1 MSSAPLLAMLLSGI
15 AGGFGHCISMCGPV
29 VGALSVGETRK
40 GLLHHLLYNLGRV
53 TTYTI
58 LGGIV
63 GLSGSFLVLAASIEQ
78 LQRAIMIIAGISII
92 LMGLSTA
99 EWLPLPSSTKSC
111 NPGSSLMQK
120 IMKLFKA
127 PRSIGSWYPMGVVL
141 GFLPCGLTY
150 TALLAA
156 ARAAMEAH
164 HPFAGMLQG
173 ALMMMLFGIG
183 TAPALILVGKV
194 VNTISNKT
202 RKWFYRMASLIMIAM
217 GVWFV
222 VAGC

>member
-1 MSSAPLLAMLLSGI
+1 MSSAPLLAMLLSGL

-29 VGALSVGETRK
+29 VAAFTVGETRQ
-40 GLLHHLLYNLGRV
+40 GVLHHLLYNLGRI

-58 LGGIV
+58 LGALV
-63 GLSGSFLVLAASIEQ
+63 GLSGSFLVLTASIEQ
-78 LQRAIMIIAGISII
+78 LQRAIMIIAGLSII

-99 EWLPLPSSTKSC
+99 EWLPRSSSTRSC
-111 NPGSSLMQK
+111 TPGNSLIQK
-120 IMKLFKA
+120 IMALFKA
-127 PRSIGSWYPMGVVL
+127 PRSIGAYYPMGIVL

-156 ARAAMEAH
+156 ARAAMEAP

-194 VNTISNKT
+194 VNSISS
-202 RKWFYRMASLIMIAM
+202 RMRRWFYRVASVIMIAT
-217 GVWFV
+217 GVCFV
-222 VAGC
+222 VEGW

>member
-1 MSSAPLLAMLLSGI
+1 MTVAPLLAMLLSGL

-40 GLLHHLLYNLGRV
+40 GVLHHLLYNLGRI

-58 LGGIV
+58 LGALV
-63 GLSGSFLVLAASIEQ
+63 GLSGSFLILAASIEQ
-78 LQRAIMIIAGISII
+78 LQRAIMIIAGLSII

-99 EWLPLPSSTKSC
+99 ELLPLTSQTRRC

-127 PRSIGSWYPMGVVL
+127 PRSIGSWYPMGIVL

-150 TALLAA
+150 TALLSA

-222 VAGC
+222 VAGW

>member
-1 MSSAPLLAMLLSGI
+1 MSNAPLLAMLLSGI
-15 AGGFGHCISMCGPV
+15 AGGFGHCISMCGPLV
-29 VGALSVGETRK
+29 AALSVGETRQ
-40 GLLHHLLYNLGRV
+40 GILHHLLYNLGRV

-58 LGGIV
+58 LGAIV

-78 LQRAIMIIAGISII
+78 LQRAIMIIAGLSNI

-99 EWLPLPSSTKSC
+99 ELLPLTSQTRRC

-127 PRSIGSWYPMGVVL
+127 PRSIGSWYPMGIVL

-194 VNTISNKT
+194 VNSISNRT
-202 RKWFYRMASLIMIAM
+202 RKWFYRVASLIMIAT

-222 VAGC
+222 VEGW

>member
-15 AGGFGHCISMCGPV
+15 TGGFGHCISMCGPV
-29 VGALSVGETRK
+29 VAAFTVGKTRQ
-40 GLLHHLLYNLGRV
+40 GVLHQLLYNLGRI

-58 LGGIV
+58 LGAMV
-63 GLSGSFLVLAASIEQ
+63 GLSGSFLLLAASIEHFQ
-78 LQRAIMIIAGISII
+78 KAIVIIAGISII

-99 EWLPLPSSTKSC
+99 EWLPLPKQNSRCS
-111 NPGSSLMQK
+111 PGSRVMQK
-120 IMKLFKA
+120 IMSLFKA
-127 PRSIGSWYPMGVVL
+127 PRSIGSYYPMGIVL

-150 TALLAA
+150 TALLAS
-156 ARAAMEAH
+156 ARAAMDAEN
-164 HPFAGMLQG
+164 PFAGMLQG

-194 VNTISNKT
+194 VNTISNRT
-202 RKWFYRMASLIMIAM
+202 RKHFYQVASLIMIAT

-222 VAGC
+222 VSGW

>member
-1 MSSAPLLAMLLSGI
+1 MTVAPLIAMLLSGL

-40 GLLHHLLYNLGRV
+40 GILHILLYNLGRI

-58 LGGIV
+58 LGAMV
-63 GLSGSFLVLAASIEQ
+63 GLSGSFLILTASIEQ
-78 LQRAIMIIAGISII
+78 LQRAIMIIAGLSII

-99 EWLPLPSSTKSC
+99 EWLPLPPQKKGC

-120 IMKLFKA
+120 IMALFKV
-127 PRSIGSWYPMGVVL
+127 PRSIGAYYPMGIVL

-164 HPFAGMLQG
+164 HPFTGMLQG
-173 ALMMMLFGIG
+173 ALMMLLFGIG

-194 VNTISNKT
+194 VNTISNRM
-202 RKWFYRMASLIMIAM
+202 RKWFYRVASLIMIAT

-222 VAGC
+222 VAGW

>member
-1 MSSAPLLAMLLSGI
+1 MSSAPLLAMLLSGL

-29 VGALSVGETRK
+29 VAAFSVGETRQ
-40 GLLHHLLYNLGRV
+40 GVLHHLLYNLGRI

-58 LGGIV
+58 LGAIV
-63 GLSGSFLVLAASIEQ
+63 GLSGSFLVLATSIEQ
-78 LQRAIMIIAGISII
+78 LQRTIMIIAGVSII

-99 EWLPLPSSTKSC
+99 EWLPLPKQFTSCSTGVSVIQRI
-111 NPGSSLMQK
+111 LV
-120 IMKLFKA
+120 LFKA
-127 PRSIGSWYPMGVVL
+127 PRSIGAYYPMGIVL

-156 ARAAMEAH
+156 ARTGMDAEN
-164 HPFAGMLQG
+164 PFAGMLQG
-173 ALMMMLFGIG
+173 ALMMLLFGIG

-194 VNTISNKT
+194 VNSISNT
-202 RKWFYRMASLIMIAM
+202 ARKRFYRVASMIMIAT

-222 VAGC
+222 VSGW

>member
-1 MSSAPLLAMLLSGI
+1 MIAPLLAMLLSGL

-40 GLLHHLLYNLGRV
+40 GILHHLLYNLGRV

-58 LGGIV
+58 LGAIV
-63 GLSGSFLVLAASIEQ
+63 GLSGSFLVLATSIEQ
-78 LQRAIMIIAGISII
+78 LQRTIMIIAGLSII

-99 EWLPLPSSTKSC
+99 EWLPLPSLAKSC
-111 NPGSSLMQK
+111 TPGNSLIQK
-120 IMKLFKA
+120 IMALFKA
-127 PRSIGSWYPMGVVL
+127 PRSIGAYYPMGIVL

-164 HPFAGMLQG
+164 HPFVGMLQG

-194 VNTISNKT
+194 VNSISNKM
-202 RKWFYRMASLIMIAM
+202 RKWFYRVASVIMIAT

-222 VAGC
+222 VSGW

>member
-1 MSSAPLLAMLLSGI
+1 MTVAPLLAMLLSGL

-40 GLLHHLLYNLGRV
+40 GVLHHLLYSLGRI

-58 LGGIV
+58 LGALV
-63 GLSGSFLVLAASIEQ
+63 GLSGSFLILAASIEQ
-78 LQRAIMIIAGISII
+78 LQRAIMIIAGLSII

-99 EWLPLPSSTKSC
+99 ELLPLPPSKKGC

-127 PRSIGSWYPMGVVL
+127 PRSIGSWYPMGIVL

>member
-1 MSSAPLLAMLLSGI
+1 MSSAPLLAMLLSGL

-29 VGALSVGETRK
+29 VGALTVGETRK
-40 GLLHHLLYNLGRV
+40 GILHILLYNLGRV

-58 LGGIV
+58 LGAMV

-78 LQRAIMIIAGISII
+78 LQRAIMIIAGLSII

-111 NPGSSLMQK
+111 NPGNSLMQK
-120 IMKLFKA
+120 IMALFKA
-127 PRSIGSWYPMGVVL
+127 PRSIGAYYPMGIVL

-173 ALMMMLFGIG
+173 ALMMLLFGIG

-202 RKWFYRMASLIMIAM
+202 RKWFYRVASVIMIAT

-222 VAGC
+222 VEGW

>member
-1 MSSAPLLAMLLSGI
+1 MSSAPLLAMLLSGL

-29 VGALSVGETRK
+29 VAAFSVGETRQ
-40 GLLHHLLYNLGRV
+40 GILHHLLYNLGRV

-58 LGGIV
+58 LGGMV
-63 GLSGSFLVLAASIEQ
+63 GLSGSFLVLTASIEL
-78 LQRAIMIIAGISII
+78 LQKAIMIIAGLSII

-99 EWLPLPSSTKSC
+99 EWLPLPSSSKSC

-120 IMKLFKA
+120 IMALFKA
-127 PRSIGSWYPMGVVL
+127 PRSIGSYYPMGIVL

-156 ARAAMEAH
+156 ARAAMESEN
-164 HPFAGMLQG
+164 PFAGMLQG
-173 ALMMMLFGIG
+173 ALMMLLFGIG

-202 RKWFYRMASLIMIAM
+202 RKWFYRLASLIMIAT

-222 VAGC
+222 VSGW

>member
-1 MSSAPLLAMLLSGI
+1 MSSAPLLAMLLSGL
-15 AGGFGHCISMCGPV
+15 AGGFGHCISMCGPI

-40 GLLHHLLYNLGRV
+40 GILHLLLYNLGRV

-58 LGGIV
+58 LGAMV
-63 GLSGSFLVLAASIEQ
+63 GLSGSFLVLTASIEQ
-78 LQRAIMIIAGISII
+78 LQKAIMIIAGLSII

-99 EWLPLPSSTKSC
+99 EWLPLPSSAKRC

-120 IMKLFKA
+120 IMALFKA
-127 PRSIGSWYPMGVVL
+127 PRSIGAYYPMGIVL

-173 ALMMMLFGIG
+173 ALMMLLFGIG

-202 RKWFYRMASLIMIAM
+202 RKWFYRVASLIMIAT

-222 VAGC
+222 VSGW

>member
-1 MSSAPLLAMLLSGI
+1 MSSAPFLAMLLAGL
-15 AGGFGHCISMCGPV
+15 AGGFGHCISMCGPMLAAV
-29 VGALSVGETRK
+29 TVGETRQ

-63 GLSGSFLVLAASIEQ
+63 GFSGSFLVLTASIE
-78 LQRAIMIIAGISII
+78 LYQRAIMIIAGISII

-99 EWLPLPSSTKSC
+99 EWLPVPQKNSC

-120 IMKLFKA
+120 ILVLFKA
-127 PRSIGSWYPMGVVL
+127 PRSIGSYYPMGIVL

-150 TALLAA
+150 TALLSA
-156 ARAAMEAH
+156 ARSGMEAKD
-164 HPFAGMLQG
+164 PFPGMMQG

-183 TAPALILVGKV
+183 TVPAMLLVGKV
-194 VNTISNKT
+194 VTTLSNSM
-202 RKWFYRMASLIMIAM
+202 RKRFYRVASIIMIVT

-222 VAGC
+222 VKGW

>member
-1 MSSAPLLAMLLSGI
+1 MSSAPLLAMLLAGL
-15 AGGFGHCISMCGPV
+15 AGGFGHCFSMCGPLV
-29 VGALSVGETRK
+29 AAFSVGETRQ
-40 GLLHHLLYNLGRV
+40 GILHHLLYNLGRI

-58 LGGIV
+58 LGAIV

-78 LQRAIMIIAGISII
+78 FQRAIMIIAGLSII
-92 LMGLSTA
+92 VMGLSTA
-99 EWLPLPSSTKSC
+99 EWLPLPKKNSTC

-120 IMKLFKA
+120 IMQLFKA
-127 PRSIGSWYPMGVVL
+127 PRSLGSYYPMGVVL

-156 ARAAMEAH
+156 ARSSMEAH
-164 HPFAGMLQG
+164 HPFAGMMQG

-194 VNTISNKT
+194 VNTISNRM
-202 RKWFYRMASLIMIAM
+202 RKWFYRLASLIMIVT

-222 VAGC
+222 AKGW

>member
-1 MSSAPLLAMLLSGI
+1 MSSAPLLAMLLSGL

-40 GLLHHLLYNLGRV
+40 GIRHLLLYNLGRV

-58 LGGIV
+58 LGAMM

-78 LQRAIMIIAGISII
+78 LQRAIMIIAGLSII

-99 EWLPLPSSTKSC
+99 EWLPLPSPKKSC

-120 IMKLFKA
+120 IMALFKA
-127 PRSIGSWYPMGVVL
+127 PRSIGAYYPMGIVL

-202 RKWFYRMASLIMIAM
+202 RKWFYRLASMIMIST

-222 VAGC
+222 VSGL